1 MMRPVSTTT
10 FRALE
15 APIIMKRIVL
25 TFGLIAGGIMSAV
38 LAIHLAFHDAIGF
51 DAGMVVGYASM
62 VAAFLL
68 IFFGVRS
75 YRDNVLG
82 GRVSF
87 WHAFGVGMLITL
99 VASVIYVGTWE
110 VIYYNFSRD
119 YLDKYQAHVIARERA
134 RGATD
139 AELAAKAAEM
149 ESFEKKYENPAFNVA
164 VSFLE
169 PLPVGLVM
177 ALVTAGVLSRR
188 RRVDATGHALA

>member
-1 MMRPVSTTT
+1 MT
-10 FRALE
+10 
-15 APIIMKRIVL
+15 KIVL
-25 TFGLIAGGIMSAV
+25 TFGLIAGGVMSAM

-51 DAGMVVGYASM
+51 DAGVVIGYASM

-68 IFFGVRS
+68 IYFGVRS

-119 YLDKYQAHVIARERA
+119 YLDKYQAHVLAKERA
-134 RGATD
+134 RGATE
-139 AELAAKAAEM
+139 AELTAKAAEM
-149 ESFEKKYENPAFNVA
+149 ESFAKKYENPAFNVA

-177 ALVTAGVLSRR
+177 ALVTAGVLSRKPR
-188 RRVDATGHALA
+188 GDVAGQPLA

>member
-1 MMRPVSTTT
+1 MT
-10 FRALE
+10 
-15 APIIMKRIVL
+15 RIVL
-25 TFGLIAGGIMSAV
+25 TFGLIAGGIMSAM

-51 DAGMVVGYASM
+51 DAGVIIGYASM

-68 IFFGVRS
+68 IYFGVRS

-110 VIYYNFSRD
+110 VIYFNFSRD
-119 YLDKYQAHVIARERA
+119 YLDKYQAHVIAKERA

-139 AELAAKAAEM
+139 AELAEQVAEM
-149 ESFEKKYENPAFNVA
+149 ESFAKKYENPAFNVA

-188 RRVDATGHALA
+188 RRVGVTGHALA